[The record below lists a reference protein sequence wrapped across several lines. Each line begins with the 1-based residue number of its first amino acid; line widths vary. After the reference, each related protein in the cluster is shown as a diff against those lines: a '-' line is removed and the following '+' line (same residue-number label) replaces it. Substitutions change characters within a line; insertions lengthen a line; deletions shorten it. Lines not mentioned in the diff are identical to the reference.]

1 MHGVLECEGYI
12 FCRKLLR
19 GRSGPKRPGRWRRR
33 KRPARRPSRASQ
45 ARARQWRLQR
55 PRTLRSLLRVQRRP
69 QRPPPQ
75 PPRSWPSMTRS
86 RPRSTAEQVQKDVLA
101 SNARRL
107 RPAHVWLAL
116 ARARTC
122 SATGRRQ
129 TGLERRDALRALRVD
144 ALAERATAVAAI
156 SLDGLASAAAGG
168 IAGQER

>member
-12 FCRKLLR
+12 FYRKLLR
-19 GRSGPKRPGRWRRR
+19 ARSGPKRPGRWRRR
-33 KRPARRPSRASQ
+33 KRPARRPSQASQ
-45 ARARQWRLQR
+45 ARAHQWRLQR

-86 RPRSTAEQVQKDVLA
+86 RPRSTAEQVQKDVLG
-101 SNARRL
+101 SNARGL
-107 RPAHVWLAL
+107 RPAHVWL

-129 TGLERRDALRALRVD
+129 TGLERRDAWRALRVD
-144 ALAERATAVAAI
+144 ALAVRATAVAAI
-156 SLDGLASAAAGG
+156 SLDGLASAVAGG
-168 IAGQER
+168 VAGQER